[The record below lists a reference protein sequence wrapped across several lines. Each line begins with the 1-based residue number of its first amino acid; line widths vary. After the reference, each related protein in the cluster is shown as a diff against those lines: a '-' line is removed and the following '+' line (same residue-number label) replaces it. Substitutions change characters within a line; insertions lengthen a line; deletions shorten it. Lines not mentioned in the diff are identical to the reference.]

1 MGPTASGKSDLALA
15 LAAHLP
21 CEIISVDSAMVYRGM
36 DIGTA
41 KPEPALRAGTPH
53 HLIDIRDPSTPY
65 SAAQFRTDALR
76 VMADITRA
84 GRIPL
89 LVGGTGLYFRA
100 LERGLSA
107 LPGADPVLRARLS
120 AEARQQGWAALHARL
135 AAADPVAAGRIHPND
150 PQRIQRALEVYEL
163 SGVPLSTLQS
173 APACERLPYRVLKL
187 AIGPVDRTRLH
198 GRIARRFKQMLEQGL
213 VEEVR
218 RLYQR
223 GDLHPG
229 LASLRAVG
237 YRQVWG
243 LLAGEIHC
251 DEMESRA
258 IIATRQL
265 AKRQLTWL
273 RAEPEARW
281 FDSEAGD
288 LLANVLKYCS
298 TATT

>member
-15 LAAHLP
+15 LARHLP

-36 DIGTA
+36 DIGSA
-41 KPEPALRAGTPH
+41 KPERAILESVPH
-53 HLIDIRDPSTPY
+53 HLIDIRDPSEPY

-76 VMADITRA
+76 IMAAVTRA

-107 LPGADPVLRARLS
+107 LPGADQTLRARLT
-120 AEARQQGWAALHARL
+120 AEAQEQGWAALHARL
-135 AAADPVAAGRIHPND
+135 ASVDPAAAERIHRND

-163 SGVPLSTLQS
+163 SGMPISALQTGG
-173 APACERLPYRVLKL
+173 AGERFPYRPLKL
-187 AIGPVDRTRLH
+187 ALAPPERELLH
-198 GRIARRFKQMLEQGL
+198 LRIARRFKGMLEQGL

-218 RLYQR
+218 RLYAR
-223 GDLHPG
+223 GDLNPA

-237 YRQVWG
+237 YRQVWAF
-243 LLAGEIHC
+243 LAGEIHC

-273 RAEPEARW
+273 RSEPEVRW
-281 FDSEAGD
+281 FDSEAAD
-288 LLANVLKYCS
+288 LLANVLKYCNATS
-298 TATT
+298 T